1 MDEIISS
8 HVVEFVGVIVI
19 YCSALDL
26 FLKNTSS
33 IKFIIIRAKFCFP
46 YIFIFGIFLLTLLF
60 LVIQPT
66 NP

>member
-26 FLKNTSS
+26 FLK
-33 IKFIIIRAKFCFP
+33 I
-46 YIFIFGIFLLTLLF
+46 TLLQLNLLSFVQNFVSLISLF
-60 LVIQPT
+60 LEFSY
-66 NP
+66 